1 MAERIDADVSSRAW
15 RIPRLIVAMAGVL
28 LIVDLLALPWH
39 HYEVKV
45 DTKGLNLHLPTFE
58 LDRTAVQSPHP
69 SLGFAAIGL
78 AALMVL
84 LVAVTSARQFRR
96 YEHLQLLIGPT
107 VFGLLAAKALVADY
121 LGTGAWLGLLL
132 GAVLAYGGFRVS
144 QEAGRRDG
152 RKAPRRPSP
161 TEVVGER

>member
-1 MAERIDADVSSRAW
+1 VAEPADAAKSSRAW

-39 HYEVKV
+39 HYAVKV
-45 DTKGLNLHLPTFE
+45 DTKGLNIQLPTFE

-69 SLGFAAIGL
+69 SLGFGAVAL
-78 AALMVL
+78 AGLMVA
-84 LVAVTSARQFRR
+84 LVLVTTVERFRR
-96 YEHLQLLIGPT
+96 LEHLQLLIGPT

-121 LGTGAWLGLLL
+121 LGSGAWLGLLL

-144 QEAGRRDG
+144 QEAGGRDARPVRRRG
-152 RKAPRRPSP
+152 P
-161 TEVVGER
+161 TTEAVGER